1 MIDGQQRAT
10 ALLVAGCF
18 FMENLDGTIVVT
30 AAPAIGRSLDV
41 PAAGVGLLATVY
53 LLTLAVLIPL
63 SGWLTRRYGARR
75 IFLIAIVVFTLASLG
90 CALCD
95 TLPQLVAMRVLQGA
109 GGAMMVPVGRLV
121 VLART
126 DKADLLRVMSYIV
139 WPGLLAPVLAPLVGG
154 LIVTYASWR
163 WLFLINVPLGVA
175 ALVAAARL
183 ISGTRTENVPR
194 LDWLGVLSTCAGLGA
209 LVWAAHLVAT
219 PGSSAA
225 LAAAAAIIAAL
236 LLAVSGWH
244 LLRDPAPLVD
254 LRTLS
259 VPTFRA
265 AQAGGLLFWL
275 AVGAVPFLLTLL
287 LQTRFGWTPVRS
299 GAIVLCI
306 FVGNI
311 VIKPVTT
318 PLIRRFGFRS
328 ALLAATAGVA
338 LSTFALGLMTPAMP
352 LLVLASLCVAGGA
365 ARSTGLTAFTTVA
378 FADIAPWDL
387 PAANTLAATN
397 QQLSAGLAVALAT
410 VALRL
415 GAPLGRWLPGAPST
429 RSAFTVA
436 FALLAA
442 VALAAGAAASRLDR
456 NAGGDV
462 RGLRTPRTAKRHAPH
477 LQKQPAQ

>member
-1 MIDGQQRAT
+1 MIDQQHRAT

-30 AAPAIGRSLDV
+30 AAPAIGRSLGV
-41 PAAGVGLLATVY
+41 PATGVGLLATVY

-63 SGWLTRRYGARR
+63 SGWLTRRHGARR

-90 CALCD
+90 CALCS

-154 LIVTYASWR
+154 LIVTYTSWR
-163 WLFLINVPLGVA
+163 WLFLINLPLGVL

-183 ISGTRTENVPR
+183 ISGTRTTQTPP
-194 LDWLGVLSTCAGLGA
+194 LDWLGVVSTCAGLGA

-225 LAAAAAIIAAL
+225 LAAAAAFVAVL

-244 LLRDPAPLVD
+244 LLRDPTPLVN

-259 VPTFRA
+259 VPTFRT

-287 LQTRFGWTPVRS
+287 LQTRFGWSPVRS

-311 VIKPVTT
+311 AIKPATT

-328 ALLAATAGVA
+328 ALLAASAGVA
-338 LSTFALGLMTPAMP
+338 LCTFALGLMTPATP
-352 LLVLASLCVAGGA
+352 LLVLVALCVASGA

-378 FADIAPWDL
+378 YADIAPEQL
-387 PAANTLAATN
+387 TAANTLAATN

-415 GAPLGRWLPGAPST
+415 GIPLGRLLPGAPTT
-429 RSAFTVA
+429 RSAFTIA

-442 VALAAGAAASRLDR
+442 VALAAGAVASRLDS

-462 RGLRTPRTAKRHAPH
+462 RGFSPGRRQERARPSPAAAP
-477 LQKQPAQ
+477 AR